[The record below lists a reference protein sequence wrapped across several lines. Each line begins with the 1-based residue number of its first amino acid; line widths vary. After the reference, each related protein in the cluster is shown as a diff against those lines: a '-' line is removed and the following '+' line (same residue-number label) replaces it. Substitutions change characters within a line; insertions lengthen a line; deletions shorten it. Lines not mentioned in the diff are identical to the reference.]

1 MKPSFSTLKNNHNS
15 ADFSNP
21 DFVESKEFYAGIGY
35 DQGKLGVQFENTCAA
50 RMSVALIKS
59 GVKFN
64 GRLLPI
70 KEGKWKGVRL
80 ETGAKNLADEL
91 SRSSVFGKPAIW
103 RDPAK
108 FQTELG
114 NKRGVVFFW
123 KIDGYNGGSGSHID
137 LIEPASAGAVC
148 HSHCYFNCKQIW
160 FWELH

>member
-1 MKPSFSTLKNNHNS
+1 M
-15 ADFSNP
+15 
-21 DFVESKEFYAGIGY
+21 
-35 DQGKLGVQFENTCAA
+35 
-50 RMSVALIKS
+50 
-59 GVKFN
+59 
-64 GRLLPI
+64 
-70 KEGKWKGVRL
+70 RL

-137 LIEPASAGAVC
+137 LIEPASTGAVC